1 MIKHFGAKASP
12 LDIQSYSK
20 SQHWDG
26 KKFLNLEETKM
37 DMKPKHIPSLMYKQ
51 LFQKQGRTP
60 SIDLPI
66 QPFNFDAFMAPSSV
80 AKYIWYGHS
89 VILMRI
95 ENKTILIDPMFGSD
109 ASPIAPFAT
118 KRFSSNTPNLI
129 DELPP
134 IDAVLFSHDHYDHID
149 YGSLKK
155 LIPKTTHFYT
165 AMGVGRHL
173 KKWGVNPQHITEF
186 DWWETLDISN
196 DIQITFTPTRH
207 FSGRGLSDRAK
218 SLWGGWVFKTTSES
232 IYFSGD
238 GGYGPHF
245 KEVGKRFGPFD
256 IGFVECGQYNELWHQ
271 IHMYPEEA
279 VQACIDAQIR
289 KTIPVHWGGFA
300 LALHTWKDPIERF
313 VKEAMN
319 QQLKFSTPS
328 IGELFQLDT
337 IQKENEWW
345 HQHE

>member
-1 MIKHFGAKASP
+1 MIEPNH
-12 LDIQSYSK
+12 
-20 SQHWDG
+20 
-26 KKFLNLEETKM
+26 
-37 DMKPKHIPSLMYKQ
+37 
-51 LFQKQGRTP
+51 
-60 SIDLPI
+60 
-66 QPFNFDAFMAPSSV
+66 
-80 AKYIWYGHS
+80 YG
-89 VILMRI
+89 V
-95 ENKTILIDPMFGSD
+95 
-109 ASPIAPFAT
+109 
-118 KRFSSNTPNLI
+118 
-129 DELPP
+129 
-134 IDAVLFSHDHYDHID
+134 
-149 YGSLKK
+149 
-155 LIPKTTHFYT
+155 
-165 AMGVGRHL
+165 
-173 KKWGVNPQHITEF
+173 
-186 DWWETLDISN
+186 
-196 DIQITFTPTRH
+196 
-207 FSGRGLSDRAK
+207 
-218 SLWGGWVFKTTSES
+218 GWVFKTTSES

-279 VQACIDAQIR
+279 VQARIDAQIR